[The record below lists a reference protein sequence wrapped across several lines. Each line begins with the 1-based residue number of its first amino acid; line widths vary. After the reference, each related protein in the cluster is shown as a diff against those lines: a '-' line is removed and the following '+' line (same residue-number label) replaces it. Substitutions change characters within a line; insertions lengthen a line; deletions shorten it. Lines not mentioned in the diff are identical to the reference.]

1 MQEGTT
7 TTVAFPTESA
17 PDVLSEVLRDGAQRM
32 LALAVDAEV
41 ADWIDRH
48 ADLKDENGR
57 RQVVR
62 NGYLPERNITTGLGD
77 VKVQQPRVRDRRP
90 EGEKERFTSKI
101 LPPYLRKTKSIEEL
115 VPWLYLKGVSTNEF
129 PEALQALLGPD
140 AAGLSATTVTRLKS
154 HWEQEYTGWSKRSL
168 EGRNYVYVWA
178 DGIHF
183 NIRLEEDRQ
192 CILVLMGATPE
203 GKKELI
209 AVHDGFRESEQS
221 WKELLLDCKARGL
234 TVDPKLATGD
244 GALGFWKALGQVYPS
259 TQEQRCT
266 VHKTA
271 NVLDKLPKRKQPAAK
286 AKLNDIWQAETREAA
301 NQAFD
306 LFLETYHAKYPKA
319 TDCLAKDRQQLL
331 AFYDFPAEHWIHL
344 RTTNP
349 IESTFATVRHRQRR
363 TKGNGSRAACL
374 AMVFKLVQAAQKKW
388 RLLNGAKL
396 IPDVIQGVRF
406 ANGVRDDQAVA

>member
-7 TTVAFPTESA
+7 TTVAFPSESTR
-17 PDVLSEVLRDGAQRM
+17 DVLSEVLRDGAQRM
-32 LALAVDAEV
+32 LALAVEAEV

-48 ADLKDENGR
+48 ADVKDENGR

-62 NGYLPERNITTGLGD
+62 NGYLPERTITTGLGD
-77 VKVQQPRVRDRRP
+77 VKIQQPRVHDRRS
-90 EGEKERFTSKI
+90 EDEQQRFTSKI

-115 VPWLYLKGVSTNEF
+115 IPWLYLKGVSTNEF

-140 AAGLSATTVTRLKS
+140 AAGLSATTVTRLKA
-154 HWEQEYTGWSKRSL
+154 HWEQEHTEWSKRSL
-168 EGRNYVYVWA
+168 EDRNYAYVWA

-192 CILVLMGATPE
+192 CILVLMGATPD

-209 AVHDGFRESEQS
+209 AVHDGLRESEQS

-259 TQEQRCT
+259 TREQRCT

-271 NVLDKLPKRKQPAAK
+271 NVLDKLPKRMQPAAK

-306 LFLETYHAKYPKA
+306 LFLETYQAKYPKA
-319 TDCLAKDRQQLL
+319 TDCLSKDREQLL

-349 IESTFATVRHRQRR
+349 IESTFATVPHRQRR